1 MGCTRIVIAHRLS
14 TIREADMI
22 VVTHGGRVVEV
33 GQHAELLRREGAYS
47 ALVLAQTEEEAVES

>member
-1 MGCTRIVIAHRLS
+1 MIAHRLS